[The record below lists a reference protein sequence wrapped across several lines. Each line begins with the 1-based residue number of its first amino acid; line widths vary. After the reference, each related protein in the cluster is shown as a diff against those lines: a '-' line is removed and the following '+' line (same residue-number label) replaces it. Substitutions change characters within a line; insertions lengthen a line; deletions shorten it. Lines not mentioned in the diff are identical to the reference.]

1 METASS
7 MLETSTRCSAAS
19 KSMTPL
25 QSVSPHMMRSLLSLT
40 GFQPFLCSDE
50 LFPPHTDEK
59 PAGVENTFLLCPAP
73 VVDEVGK

>member
-1 METASS
+1 
-7 MLETSTRCSAAS
+7 
-19 KSMTPL
+19 
-25 QSVSPHMMRSLLSLT
+25 MRSLLSLT

-50 LFPPHTDEK
+50 LFPPTHTDEK